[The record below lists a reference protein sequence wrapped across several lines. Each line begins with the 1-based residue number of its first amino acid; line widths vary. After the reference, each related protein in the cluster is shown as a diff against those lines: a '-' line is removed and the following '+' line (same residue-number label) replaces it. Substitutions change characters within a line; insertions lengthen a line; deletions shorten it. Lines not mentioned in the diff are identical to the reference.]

1 MTKRAT
7 IDPETTT
14 VHEAMGLIPGAK
26 EVFERFGLD
35 TCCGGGV
42 PLATAAE
49 RQGAE
54 LEDVLEALERA
65 RGTS

>member
-1 MTKRAT
+1 MTKRAAL
-7 IDPETTT
+7 DPEATT
-14 VHEAMGLIPGAK
+14 VHEAMARIPGAK

-49 RQGAE
+49 QHGAE
-54 LEDVLEALERA
+54 LEAVLDALERVRA
-65 RGTS
+65 GG